1 MDPAK
6 AAFIGEKSIAIV
18 GISARSGFANSA
30 YKDLKRKGYRV
41 FGVGRTASA
50 VEGDRCYHSL
60 DELPEKVGGV
70 LAVVPPAETVKIV
83 ADCARLGIGQLWMQQ
98 GSESPGAIRA
108 AEAAGLR
115 LVHHACILMYA
126 QPGGG
131 HKLHA
136 WVLKLFGK
144 W

>member
-6 AAFIGEKSIAIV
+6 DAFIAEKSIAIV
-18 GISARSGFANSA
+18 GISSTRGFANSA

-41 FGVGRTASA
+41 FGVGRTAST

-60 DELPEKVGGV
+60 DEVPEKVGGV
-70 LAVVPPAETVKIV
+70 LAVVPPKETERVV
-83 ADCARLGIGQLWMQQ
+83 ADCARLGIRQVWMQQ
-98 GSESPGAIRA
+98 GSESAAALAA

-115 LVHHACILMYA
+115 VVHHACILMYA

-131 HKLHA
+131 HKFHGWL
-136 WVLKLFGK
+136 WKLFGK